1 MHTIVTKRLIGA
13 ALGAAL
19 VSLAHQSAAEA
30 AVVHPLGARAMGQ
43 TLSWSATST
52 KSMAPLLTKAT
63 DLGQIAGSTPLRIVV
78 GLQMRNLAGAKMLL
92 QLEHTPFNSLYQTKT
107 TPAKFTAA
115 YNPTGAQVAAVGQYL
130 VSRGFTSVAAES
142 NNLMVTG
149 NATAAQVEA
158 AFQTRIDNF
167 RQPNGQR
174 IYAQVLPALVPASLG
189 GTVLAVLGLN
199 DIQMH
204 TAIVRS
210 RLSRLTRSFASLHP
224 VAVGSPQPS
233 PPPGASPPPD
243 ACLLPPDP
251 VTNACTRGYTATDFR
266 IVYGGTKINNLHHYD
281 GTTST
286 TGYADNMAVFAEGNL
301 AQVVKDL
308 RTYEAVNKLPQVA
321 YSIRPVGIFS
331 PDVAGLDEWDLD
343 TQSSSGI
350 AYKVNHL
357 TVYDTTSLTDS
368 DTGLE
373 FNKFVTDNTS
383 NEGNASFGECEAFPY
398 IDGAMVLDDEVFLQG
413 ASQGQT
419 VFVSSGD
426 NGSGCPVLIST
437 GIPASGP
444 PEVSYPASSPYVV
457 AVGGTSLLSDATT
470 VKYDGEA
477 GWIGSGGGPSQF
489 ENEPYWQKGVG
500 FLAADEAGL
509 RQVPDTSM
517 DADPNVSPAIIYVS
531 GAIFYV
537 GGTSLASP
545 LTMGTYARLMTAH
558 YNEFGFGAPLM
569 WEEYRIFPA
578 TTPPAIP
585 SGPPGFMTAFV
596 GGFHDQYQG
605 ANGAFTNLPRYD
617 FVTGLG
623 SNDIGMQ
630 TKYIDDICDG
640 DKDQSSTCIR
650 LH

>member
-1 MHTIVTKRLIGA
+1 MRMVGPKRLFGVA
-13 ALGAAL
+13 VAAAL
-19 VSLAHQSAAEA
+19 VSLTHQSPAQAAPIRA
-30 AVVHPLGARAMGQ
+30 LGARPALN
-43 TLSWSATST
+43 TFTWSATST
-52 KSMAPLLTKAT
+52 KSLAPLLTKAT
-63 DLGQIAGSTPLRIVV
+63 DLGQIAGSTRLRIVV
-78 GLQMRNLAGAKMLL
+78 GLKMRNLVGAKTLL
-92 QLEHTPFNSLYQTKT
+92 QLEHTPFNALYQTTT
-107 TPAKFTAA
+107 TPSRFTAA

-130 VSRGFTSVAAES
+130 VSHGFTNVAAEP

-149 NATAAQVEA
+149 NATAAVAEA

-174 IYAQVLPALVPASLG
+174 IYAQVQPALVPGSLG

-204 TAIVRS
+204 TDIVRS
-210 RLSRLTRSFASLHP
+210 RRSRPRFFASIHP

-243 ACLLPPDP
+243 ACFPGTLPVD
-251 VTNACTRGYTATDFR
+251 NACSRGYTATDFR
-266 IVYGGTKINNLHHYD
+266 IVYGGVKINNNHQYD

-286 TGYADNMAVFAEGNL
+286 TGYRDNLAVFAEGDL
-301 AQVVKDL
+301 HQVVKDL

-321 YSIRPVGIFS
+321 YSVRPVGIFS
-331 PDVAGLDEWDLD
+331 PDTAGVDEWDLD
-343 TQSSSGI
+343 TQSSTGI
-350 AYKVNHL
+350 AYKVNHM

-373 FNKFVTDNTS
+373 FNKFVEDNTS
-383 NEGNASFGECEAFPY
+383 NEGNASFGECEAFPF

-426 NGSGCPVLIST
+426 NGSGCPVLVST

-457 AVGGTSLLSDATT
+457 AMGGTSMLSDANT
-470 VKYDGEA
+470 VKFA
-477 GWIGSGGGPSQF
+477 GDNGWVGSGGGPSQF

-500 FLAADEAGL
+500 FAAADAAGL
-509 RQVPDTSM
+509 RQVPDGSM
-517 DADPNVSPAIIYVS
+517 DADPNISPGIIYVN
-531 GAIFYV
+531 GAIFFV

-545 LTMGTYARLMTAH
+545 LMMGEYARLMTAH
-558 YNEFGFGAPLM
+558 YNEFGFASPLM

-585 SGPPGFMTAFV
+585 SGPPGFLTSYV
-596 GGFHDQYQG
+596 GGFHDEYNG
-605 ANGAFTNLPRYD
+605 ANGAFINLPRYD

-623 SNDIGMQ
+623 SSDIGMQ

-640 DKDQSSTCIR
+640 DRDQSPTCVR